1 MGIGEQLKVLRKS
14 KSITLTEVS
23 EKIDLSVGFL
33 SNLER
38 DLTSPT
44 IDVLHKICNVLNIT
58 INDILQPDSSEE
70 THTAVTD
77 GSSVKPETFVVRG
90 DDRKL
95 LFQENDTKLT
105 YFSMTKGHT
114 DVKVSAMRITG
125 NELYKF
131 DKHDHDE
138 LGIVISGSLEIQLEG
153 KSIYLYPGD
162 TIYIKAG
169 YVHAG
174 RKASDEEC
182 LSYWIKLSSEINDLK
197 K

>member
-1 MGIGEQLKVLRKS
+1 MGIGQQLKTLRKE

-23 EKIDLSVGFL
+23 EKTDLSVGFL

-38 DLTSPT
+38 DQTSPT
-44 IDVLHKICNVLNIT
+44 IEVLHKICNVLNIT
-58 INDILQPDSSEE
+58 INDILQPESTDETTSSPSES
-70 THTAVTD
+70 ALI
-77 GSSVKPETFVVRG
+77 KPETFVVRE

-95 LFQENDTKLT
+95 LFQENGTDLS
-105 YFSMTKGHT
+105 YFSMSKGQT

-131 DKHDHDE
+131 DRHDHDE
-138 LGIVISGSLEIQLEG
+138 LGIVVSGSLEIQLEG

-169 YVHAG
+169 YLHSG

-182 LSYWIKLSSEINDLK
+182 LSYWVKLSSEINDLK